1 MNLHGLAIGAISA
14 VNPVVS
20 ATVRRNLG
28 YITMQDGS
36 RTPNMFDS
44 TANVQVQALSS
55 DELKFMDAQ
64 GIQGN
69 LRAVYL
75 FGNWGGIIKADR
87 IGGDM
92 LIFDNHKWL
101 CVTALENWPDWCK
114 IIVRMQDAII

>member
-1 MNLHGLAIGAISA
+1 MNLHGVVIGAIS
-14 VNPVVS
+14 VINPVIS

-55 DELKFMDAQ
+55 DELKFLDSQ
-64 GIQGN
+64 GIQGT